1 MFGGSLTCESTKGVG
16 STFRLTVRL
25 RISDRPVETKPAMPS
40 ENTSMASAPSAP
52 LSTSASEPVTL
63 SSSDSSGVASERP
76 KVLLAED
83 NQVNQLITQ
92 KMLRRIG
99 YDCDIANN
107 GGEAVQ
113 KLNSHPFDYYA
124 AVLMDLQMPDVDGRT
139 AVIQPARILAT
150 TRCRSLL
157 TGESVREVILDV
169 LSCVGWTT
177 LHKPVDLK
185 TFGRRAKASDSRKAL
200 WPRRSVPRFRKRR
213 PIPRQPFRNP
223 RRRETSQLVIEA
235 SVPDG

>member
-1 MFGGSLTCESTKGVG
+1 MRRTTGAPKG
-16 STFRLTVRL
+16 
-25 RISDRPVETKPAMPS
+25 A
-40 ENTSMASAPSAP
+40 
-52 LSTSASEPVTL
+52 
-63 SSSDSSGVASERP
+63 
-76 KVLLAED
+76 
-83 NQVNQLITQ
+83 LITQ

-139 AVIQPARILAT
+139 AVIQLRADPRYDALPIIA
-150 TRCRSLL
+150 L

-169 LSCVGWTT
+169 LSCGMDDV

-185 TFGRRAKASDSRKAL
+185 TLGDVLKRLIREKRSGRDARSRDSASDAS
-200 WPRRSVPRFRKRR
+200 
-213 PIPRQPFRNP
+213 NP
-223 RRRETSQLVIEA
+223 R
-235 SVPDG
+235 